1 MRLEEVGAGKKGAR
15 EEDVGVSLSRA
26 SSFFLPQMLSATQAS
41 QRVETYGIL
50 D

>member
-15 EEDVGVSLSRA
+15 KEDVGVSLSRA
-26 SSFFLPQMLSATQAS
+26 SSFFLPNAFF
-41 QRVETYGIL
+41 QRMETYGIL